1 MLPVVRGISISGS
14 GISDFTHV
22 DAVRVVVVVLVEDF
36 SFGTDVGLHVIQEMM
51 EMDRYNEQFLY
62 DAWGYRYILRCP

>member
-14 GISDFTHV
+14 GVSDFTHV

-36 SFGTDVGLHVIQEMM
+36 SFGTDVALHVIQEVM
-51 EMDRYNEQFLY
+51 EMDCYN
-62 DAWGYRYILRCP
+62 